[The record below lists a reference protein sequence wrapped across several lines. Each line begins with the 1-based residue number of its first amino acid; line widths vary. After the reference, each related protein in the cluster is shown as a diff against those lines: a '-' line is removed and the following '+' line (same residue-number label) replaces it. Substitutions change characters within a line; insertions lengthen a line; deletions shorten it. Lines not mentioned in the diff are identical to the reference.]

1 MEIITIGNKI
11 LNSKSKRVAHI
22 DDTIRNFV
30 ASMIDTM
37 VKSNGIGLAAPQVG
51 VLKRIIVALNQEDNS
66 KAMVFINPEIVWTSD
81 ETISMEEGCLSMPGE
96 LCMINRPKE
105 VIIKFR
111 DMKGKPHRVL
121 FGGLNARIIQH
132 EIDHLDGVLMN
143 EYN

>member
-11 LNSKSKRVAHI
+11 LNQKAKRVAHI
-22 DDTIRNFV
+22 DDAIRNLIV
-30 ASMIDTM
+30 AMIDTM
-37 VKSNGIGLAAPQVG
+37 VKNRGIGLAAPQVG
-51 VLKRIIVALNQEDNS
+51 VSKRIIVALNQEDNQ

-81 ETISMEEGCLSMPGE
+81 ETISMEEGCLSIPE
-96 LCMINRPKE
+96 QSCIINRAKE

-143 EYN
+143 EY